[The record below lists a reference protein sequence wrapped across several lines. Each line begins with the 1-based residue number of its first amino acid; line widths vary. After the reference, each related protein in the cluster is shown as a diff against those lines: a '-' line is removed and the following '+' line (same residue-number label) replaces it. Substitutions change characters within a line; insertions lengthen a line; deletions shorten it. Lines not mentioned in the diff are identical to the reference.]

1 MKTGICYVVGAGDC
15 YQPILLPTDKDYVI
29 AVDGGYDTLRSQG
42 IKPDVIIGDF
52 DSVQSV
58 VTEQNVIQL
67 KPEKDDTDML
77 YSVNYGAKLGYT
89 IFYIYGGTGGKRISH
104 TIANIQLLAHN
115 PYLRCFL
122 FDREEVTFLLANERV
137 SFLEECEGYV
147 SVLSFSDK
155 STGVW
160 EKGLKYE
167 LEDATLTNNYPLG
180 VSNEFVG
187 KRSFISVK
195 DGKLLISI
203 ENRNLGKFTFKQ

>member
-1 MKTGICYVVGAGDC
+1 MVGAGDC

-29 AVDGGYDTLRSQG
+29 AVDGGYDTLRIQG

-89 IFYIYGGTGGKRISH
+89 TFYIYGGTGGKRISH
-104 TIANIQLLAHN
+104 TIANIQVLAHN
-115 PYLRCFL
+115 PSLRCFL
-122 FDREEVTFLLANERV
+122 FDSEEVTFLLANEKV
-137 SFLEECEGYV
+137 SFLEECEGYL
-147 SVLSFSDK
+147 SVLSLSDE
-155 STGVW
+155 SIGVW

-167 LEDATLTNNYPLG
+167 LENAILTNNYPLG
-180 VSNEFVG
+180 VSNEFIG
-187 KRSFISVK
+187 KSSLISVR
-195 DGKLLISI
+195 DGKLLISM
-203 ENRNLGKFTFKQ
+203 ENKNLTKITFNNN

>member
-1 MKTGICYVVGAGDC
+1 MVGAGDC

>member
-1 MKTGICYVVGAGDC
+1 MVGAGDC

-29 AVDGGYDTLRSQG
+29 AVDGGYDTLRTQG

-89 IFYIYGGTGGKRISH
+89 TFYIYGGTGGNRISH

-115 PYLRCFL
+115 PSLRCFL

-147 SVLSFSDK
+147 SVISFSDE
-155 STGVW
+155 SIGVW

-167 LEDATLTNNYPLG
+167 LENATLTNNYPLG

>member
-1 MKTGICYVVGAGDC
+1 MVGAGDC
-15 YQPILLPTDKDYVI
+15 YQPILLPTDKDYII
-29 AVDGGYDTLRSQG
+29 AVDGGYDTLRIQG

-52 DSVQSV
+52 DSVQSM

-89 IFYIYGGTGGKRISH
+89 TFYIYGGTGGNRISH
-104 TIANIQLLAHN
+104 TMANIQLLAHN
-115 PYLRCFL
+115 PSLRCFL
-122 FDREEVTFLLANERV
+122 FDREEVTFLLANEKV
-137 SFLEECEGYV
+137 SFLEECEGYL
-147 SVLSFSDK
+147 SVLSLSDK
-155 STGVW
+155 SIGVW

-187 KRSFISVK
+187 KRSFISIK

-203 ENRNLGKFTFKQ
+203 EKRNLNKIIFSE